1 MEVSAMKMQRRRSR
15 KAWGFTMIEVL
26 VVVILVGILASIAA
40 PGWLAFIKNQ
50 RLASAQSEV
59 FLAMKKAQSNARKTK
74 QPWYAVFRQLP
85 SGQAQYSVL
94 QIPENISPSSFTA
107 SSCDAFPWQNLH
119 PSIRISYVGQVPN
132 LGGCTNT
139 KAIDFDKDGNL
150 DTPVNVG
157 VRITSVDG
165 GGRRCVV
172 VTTILGAMR
181 QLSEADSGCRPA

>member
-1 MEVSAMKMQRRRSR
+1 MEVKQMRAR
-15 KAWGFTMIEVL
+15 KKAKGFTIIELIV
-26 VVVILVGILASIAA
+26 VVVIASIIAAIAA
-40 PGWLAFIKNQ
+40 PSWLAFIKNQ

-119 PSIRISYVGQVPN
+119 PSIRISYVGNVPN
-132 LGGCTNT
+132 LGSCSNT
-139 KAIDFDKDGNL
+139 KAIDFNKDGNL
-150 DTPVNVG
+150 DTLVNVG

-172 VTTILGAMR
+172 VTTIIGAMR
-181 QLSEADSGCRPA
+181 QLSEADASCSAT